1 MSSYRTPVPVRRRE
15 FALLRPGGTHTPATE
30 SAPACT
36 RSRASCVR
44 RRGAGRASSGRED
57 PRCRLLPREV
67 VAPSAHAHHL
77 RHEASV
83 APQLLQHRCQ
93 GPSKCFQVCRG
104 SHYVHSFRSR
114 FAGSRDPHLKQR
126 RAGRVLSSGG
136 PAHGWQRGACPTDP
150 GLPGVPR
157 GMGGRWARRV
167 RAHDQVGLRVPGS
180 CFRQELR
187 AGPGRGTGYF
197 ERAQLAGLRHRNT
210 LYVCGLRVARGSPRA
225 RVACAASLSGRVLGR
240 CRAARPWHPGRRR
253 RRALLCRCAKQH
265 VRPFTCVLNCLQ

>member
-1 MSSYRTPVPVRRRE
+1 M
-15 FALLRPGGTHTPATE
+15 
-30 SAPACT
+30 SAPPQGSCGSIRSRPPPAT
-36 RSRASCVR
+36 RSRCRPAAAAAS
-44 RRGAGRASSGRED
+44 
-57 PRCRLLPREV
+57 LPRAE
-67 VAPSAHAHHL
+67 
-77 RHEASV
+77 
-83 APQLLQHRCQ
+83 
-93 GPSKCFQVCRG
+93 QVFPG
-104 SHYVHSFRSR
+104 VQELHYVHSFRSR
-114 FAGSRDPHLKQR
+114 FARSRDPHLKQR